1 MVDSISGFKIDNPEF
16 KKQAEEMAKN
26 QFYAQSV
33 SLKNVSLKNERK
45 IFQAEENRWGEF
57 QKTLETFRA
66 DLNVLNNAD
75 MVQNS
80 VISSDPQEKYV
91 KISHDSKA
99 IRSSH
104 TVDVL
109 ALASE
114 HKIIYKSLDDDQI
127 AKASGLLT
135 LAINSKS
142 FEIDL
147 SALQNK
153 TLEGL
158 QQAINTHPDN
168 KGIVALIYRLDGKK
182 TFSLASSES
191 GVANT
196 MSVTSSLLTGG
207 EERQAQDAHINIDGQ
222 ATSNPSNQFDD
233 IVSGFSIELKKLT
246 GSSPV
251 SFSLSLDTSATTQ
264 QVEKFVQAYNAL
276 DAAGN
281 DHIINLKR
289 SCLNEIR
296 ELKTRVVQIERS
308 GKLTVDKNLATLLKQ
323 NPNALTTIFNGEN
336 GLVNRMIN
344 KLSVYFDPPKNIK
357 GKSSESFIQLNLR
370 RLAEKDKELTAK
382 EKAHQTALE
391 KFKEESEKRLR
402 QNAINELKNKR
413 FVETHFPS
421 RRNY

>member
-1 MVDSISGFKIDNPEF
+1 MDNNISGFNINDPKF
-16 KKQAEEMAKN
+16 KNQAKEMAAK
-26 QFYAQSV
+26 QFHFQSAR
-33 SLKNVSLKNERK
+33 LEKERK
-45 IFQAEENRWGEF
+45 NFQVEEKRWQGLKE
-57 QKTLETFRA
+57 KLETFRD
-66 DLNVLNNAD
+66 DLNALNDAA

-80 VISSDPQEKYV
+80 LSSSDPQDEYV
-91 KISHDSKA
+91 RISHDSKA

-104 TVDVL
+104 TVEVI

-191 GVANT
+191 GIANT
-196 MSVTSSLLTGG
+196 MSVSSSLLTGG
-207 EERQAQDAHINIDGQ
+207 EERQARDARVSIDGQ
-222 ATSNPSNQFDD
+222 ETSNPSNQFDD

-276 DAAGN
+276 DAVG
-281 DHIINLKR
+281 DEHIMKLKR
-289 SCLNEIR
+289 SCLDEIR

-308 GKLTVDKNLATLLKQ
+308 GKLTVDKNLVTLLKQ

-357 GKSSESFIQLNLR
+357 GGEGLLQSNFR
-370 RLAEKDKELTAK
+370 RLANKDKALTAK
-382 EKAHQTALE
+382 EEEHKKALE
-391 KFKEESEKRLR
+391 QFEAKSEARLKKIE
-402 QNAINELKNKR
+402 INTRNSENLIKAY
-413 FVETHFPS
+413 FPS
-421 RRNY
+421 RH